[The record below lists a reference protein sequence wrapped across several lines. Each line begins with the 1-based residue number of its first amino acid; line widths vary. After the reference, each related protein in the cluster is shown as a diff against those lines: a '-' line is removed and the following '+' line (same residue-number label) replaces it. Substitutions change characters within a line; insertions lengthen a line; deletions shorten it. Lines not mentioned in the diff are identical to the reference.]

1 MVRDTDPT
9 KIPTRPFVIRKPGI
23 ATSVIQNA
31 AIFIRREIGAKIQVM
46 LKRSSTRW
54 VKMLTAPNTKAETIA
69 VTGLSISM
77 KGKTRDSR

>member
-9 KIPTRPFVIRKPGI
+9 KIPRKPFVIRKPGI

-31 AIFIRREIGAKIQVM
+31 AILIKIEIGAKIQVI

-54 VKMLTAPNTKAETIA
+54 VTMLMAPNTKAQTIA
-69 VTGLSISM
+69 MTGLSISM
-77 KGKTRDSR
+77 KGKTNEST